1 MSDGEGGKKGGIL
14 AAGIAGIGM
23 LLARGADD
31 CARLGARGG
40 GAVLGGASVADDVAR
55 GVGRGASNLGDDALR
70 GVGRGSSNL
79 GDDALRGTGRAGA
92 LGEATP
98 RGGVVP
104 GSALDDELRATGLV
118 EESMAGGSRS
128 GEIADEIAKN
138 GLEITIENL
147 PLGPDDDDDEG
158 DAPGTARLV
167 GAAGARTPLDDA
179 MRWLVL
185 RRPTL
190 VPVVP
195 TTPAGYKRVFG
206 KAPGEADLEG
216 LESGASGE
224 VKERGLP
231 ELLDAL
237 SRWSKANPIGVVGYA
252 AANPGKGQGIR
263 LALPAGGAIDDDDL
277 HRRCLDLGTT
287 CVVLACDPA
296 AGARCALAASAI
308 WMSARGAATDGPSP
322 RMRAF
327 ARALLTE
334 RAGAEGGEAIA
345 ISRVERSPDGAAPRV
360 VRSRIRAGA
369 GPAKE
374 P

>member
-14 AAGIAGIGM
+14 AAGIAGIGLM
-23 LLARGADD
+23 LARGADD

-40 GAVLGGASVADDVAR
+40 AALGGATVADDVAR
-55 GVGRGASNLGDDALR
+55 GVGRGASNF
-70 GVGRGSSNL
+70 

-104 GSALDDELRATGLV
+104 GGALDDELRASGLV

-128 GEIADEIAKN
+128 GEIADELAKN

-147 PLGPDDDDDEG
+147 PLGSDDDDGDEPVA
-158 DAPGTARLV
+158 APAV
-167 GAAGARTPLDDA
+167 GAAGARTPLGDA
-179 MRWLVL
+179 MRWLTA
-185 RRPTL
+185 RSPTL

-195 TTPAGYKRVFG
+195 TTPAAYQRIFG
-206 KAPGEADLEG
+206 KAPGKADLEG

-224 VKERGLP
+224 AKDRGLP
-231 ELLDAL
+231 ELYDAL
-237 SRWSKANPIGVVGYA
+237 SRWSKTNPIGVVGYA
-252 AANPGKGQGIR
+252 AARQGKEQSIR
-263 LALPAGGAIDDDDL
+263 LALPAGGAIEDDDL

-287 CVVLACDPA
+287 CVVLACDPV
-296 AGARCALAASAI
+296 AGARCALAASSI
-308 WMSARGAATDGPSP
+308 WMSARGAATDGRPLT
-322 RMRAF
+322 MRTF

-334 RAGAEGGEAIA
+334 RAGVEGGEAIA
-345 ISRVERSPDGAAPRV
+345 VSRVERSPDGAAPRV
-360 VRSRIRAGA
+360 VRSRIRADA
-369 GPAKE
+369 GPAKK

>member
-14 AAGIAGIGM
+14 AAGIAGIGLM
-23 LLARGADD
+23 LARGADD

-40 GAVLGGASVADDVAR
+40 AAIHGASVADDVAR
-55 GVGRGASNLGDDALR
+55 GVGRGASNVGDDALR
-70 GVGRGSSNL
+70 GVGRGASNV

-98 RGGVVP
+98 RGGVMP
-104 GSALDDELRATGLV
+104 GGAIDDELRGAGLV

-128 GEIADEIAKN
+128 GEVADEIAKN

-147 PLGPDDDDDEG
+147 PLGPDDDDDGEEPG
-158 DAPGTARLV
+158 AAPAIGS
-167 GAAGARTPLDDA
+167 AGARTPLGDT
-179 MRWLVL
+179 MRWLTA
-185 RRPTL
+185 RSPTL

-206 KAPGEADLEG
+206 KAPGKADLEG
-216 LESGASGE
+216 LESDASGE
-224 VKERGLP
+224 AKERGMP
-231 ELLDAL
+231 ELHAAL

-252 AANPGKGQGIR
+252 AARQGKEQGIR
-263 LALPAGGAIDDDDL
+263 LALPAGGEIEDDDL

-296 AGARCALAASAI
+296 AGARCALAASSI
-308 WMSARGAATDGPSP
+308 WMSARGAATDGRPLT
-322 RMRAF
+322 MRTF
-327 ARALLTE
+327 AHALLTE
-334 RAGAEGGEAIA
+334 RAGVEGGEAIA

-360 VRSRIRAGA
+360 VRSRIRADA
-369 GPAKE
+369 GPAKK